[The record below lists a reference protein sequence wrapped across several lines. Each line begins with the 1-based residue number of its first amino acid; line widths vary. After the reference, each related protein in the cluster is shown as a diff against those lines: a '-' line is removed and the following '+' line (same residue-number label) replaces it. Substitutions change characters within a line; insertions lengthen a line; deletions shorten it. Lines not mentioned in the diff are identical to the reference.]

1 MKLDLK
7 VVENVA
13 HLARLGL
20 SEAEKEQMRE
30 ELAPI
35 IEYFEV
41 LNELDTSP
49 IPPTAQVITVQ
60 NLMRPDEVEP
70 SVSSQEALA
79 NAPARE
85 DDYFRVR
92 PIFGKDEE

>member
-13 HLARLGL
+13 NLARLGL
-20 SEAEKEQMRE
+20 NEVEKEQMRE

-35 IEYFEV
+35 LSYFEM
-41 LNELDTSP
+41 LNELDTGH

-60 NLMRPDEVEP
+60 NLMRPDEVRP
-70 SVSSQEALA
+70 SAPPPEVLA
-79 NAPARE
+79 NAPFRE
-85 DDYFRVR
+85 GDYFRVR
-92 PIFGKDEE
+92 PIFEK

>member
-13 HLARLGL
+13 NLARLGL
-20 SEAEKEQMRE
+20 NEAEKERMRE

-49 IPPTAQVITVQ
+49 IPPTAQVISVQ
-60 NLMRPDEVEP
+60 NLMRPDEMRP
-70 SVSSQEALA
+70 SAPVQEVLA
-79 NAPARE
+79 NAPLRE
-85 DDYFRVR
+85 EDYFRVK
-92 PIFGKDEE
+92 PIFEK